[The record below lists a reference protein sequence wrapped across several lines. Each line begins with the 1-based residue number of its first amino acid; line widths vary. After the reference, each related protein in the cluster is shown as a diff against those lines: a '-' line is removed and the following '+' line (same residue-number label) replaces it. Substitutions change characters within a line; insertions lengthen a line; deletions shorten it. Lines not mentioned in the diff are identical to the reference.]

1 MPDDAPNAHGLPIGD
16 ERSAGNDKIGGSGVI
31 ESKISSI
38 RMRLLELK
46 AEQTSLE
53 ATLGNLQRELSAL
66 ERTRPKPD
74 FSQAS
79 VTNNSPASAKVAL
92 FRRLF
97 QGRTDVYPVRRHLRG
112 GGVGGGDY
120 VAGV

>member
-1 MPDDAPNAHGLPIGD
+1 MLWSVDTMPENAPNTHGLLIAD

-31 ESKISSI
+31 ESKIPSI

-46 AEQTSLE
+46 AEQASLE

-74 FSQAS
+74 FS
-79 VTNNSPASAKVAL
+79 
-92 FRRLF
+92 
-97 QGRTDVYPVRRHLRG
+97 
-112 GGVGGGDY
+112 
-120 VAGV
+120 